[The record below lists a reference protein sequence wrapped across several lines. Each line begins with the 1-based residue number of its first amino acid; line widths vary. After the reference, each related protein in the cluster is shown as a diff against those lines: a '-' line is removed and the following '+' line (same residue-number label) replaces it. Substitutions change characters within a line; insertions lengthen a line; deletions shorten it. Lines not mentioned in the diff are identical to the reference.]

1 MPPFLVDLPMSVV
14 VGSFSFALLTKTKF
28 LNKTIVEILSVC
40 IALIYF
46 NQVQYILK
54 DDCVDACH
62 RLRKSF
68 RLFLT
73 YVFLVSY
80 SIFTF
85 FRGTVHAVTKLF

>member
-46 NQVQYILK
+46 NQVQYIFK
-54 DDCVDACH
+54 DGCRDACQ
-62 RLRKSF
+62 RLREGW

-73 YVFLVSY
+73 YVFLAFY
-80 SIFTF
+80 SLFTF
-85 FRGTVHAVTKLF
+85 FRGTVRAVTKLF